1 MLKHVLA
8 LPGQILCRNARTI
21 TVDGTVM
28 GDGKKLEIP
37 IHPALQAA
45 LAAVHPRHEQAILAS
60 KAGQAPL
67 NPIYFGHLMA
77 AAIEEAELPDD
88 CVLHGLRKAAVVAL
102 IDAGCT
108 PFQAAAISGHRT
120 MRMLEHY
127 AKERDQVK
135 LGQAAMLKWGKAKNE
150 S

>member
-1 MLKHVLA
+1 MA
-8 LPGQILCRNARTI
+8 AAPPTI
-21 TVDGTVM
+21 FCWRCGGANSKT
-28 GDGKKLEIP
+28 GKKLEIP
-37 IHPALQAA
+37 IS
-45 LAAVHPRHEQAILAS
+45 PRYRRHSPPCTRATRRAILAS

-88 CVLHGLRKAAVVAL
+88 CVLHGLRKGAGVAL

-108 PFQAAAISGHRT
+108 PFQAAVISGHRT

-127 AKERDQVK
+127 AKER
-135 LGQAAMLKWGKAKNE
+135 AK
-150 S
+150 